1 MNYFPSYPT
10 FGPGGN
16 GDWFRR
22 DGMKSML
29 QTPGWLDRVGLD
41 AFEYEATRGVSA
53 GEESLLAFGQ
63 KAREQVHTMEDLEV
77 TLQEALDWGHGYVI
91 ECIIDT
97 DEMVRPMVGG
107 GSPITK
113 FIID

>member
-1 MNYFPSYPT
+1 MIQFPSYPT

-53 GEESLLAFGQ
+53 GEENLLAFGQ
-63 KAREQVHTMEDLEV
+63 KAKEHGIRLSLHTQYFISLSRGGY
-77 TLQEALDWGHGYVI
+77 ALVLRHARASAEGA
-91 ECIIDT
+91 
-97 DEMVRPMVGG
+97 
-107 GSPITK
+107 
-113 FIID
+113 